1 MLTLTLLS
9 LTLCSVPIS
18 YSLILFHST
27 ICQPG
32 LKVMGFTLDFLAVF
46 GLIAEVASTVF
57 CFPEYSPLYEKIKIM
72 RKV

>member
-1 MLTLTLLS
+1 
-9 LTLCSVPIS
+9 
-18 YSLILFHST
+18 
-27 ICQPG
+27 
-32 LKVMGFTLDFLAVF
+32 MGFTLDFLAVF